1 MSGERRDVLTP
12 SVAHASVADAMRPR
26 LVSCSANDP
35 AAKVARMMA
44 SQQVHCIF
52 VMHEGQGDSHD
63 TYVWGIISDLDLMR
77 AVLSG
82 EHVETAGAIA
92 QEPMITVKPDM
103 PLTEATALMVKH
115 QVTHL
120 VVVDSETLR
129 PTGVLSTT
137 DVAQVF
143 AWGEA

>member
-1 MSGERRDVLTP
+1 MSGERKDVLTP
-12 SVAHASVADAMRPR
+12 SVEHASVADAMRAGI
-26 LVSCSANDP
+26 VACSSEDP

-44 SQQVHCIF
+44 SHQVHCIF
-52 VMHEGQGDSHD
+52 VMHEGQGDTHD
-63 TYVWGIISDLDLMR
+63 AYVWGIISDLDLMR

-82 EHVETAGAIA
+82 EHAETAGAIA
-92 QEPMITVKPDM
+92 REPMITVKPEM
-103 PLTEATALMVKH
+103 SLTEATALMVKH
-115 QVTHL
+115 KVTHL

-143 AWGEA
+143 AGGDA